1 MKCWRDLS
9 LDYAGSECPMWM
21 AGFEVPELDEGS
33 GIGLNESKCALVMKE
48 KIAVY
53 QGLIDL
59 VEIIEALKER
69 SDDELFRILDD
80 AFDEPPRKKSSGR
93 EDPSQNRL
101 ILFDESKPA
110 KTPKASQ
117 EKPRQNRECFRSGV
131 GSGNWVSQEWF
142 IG

>member
-9 LDYAGSECPMWM
+9 LDCAGSECPMWM
-21 AGFEVPELDEGS
+21 EGFEVPELDEGS

-110 KTPKASQ
+110 KTPKASP
-117 EKPRQNRECFRSGV
+117 PRKNRGKTGNASGPA
-131 GSGNWVSQEWF
+131 
-142 IG
+142 